1 MPDHDSTHPD
11 VLITA
16 DSHVGETEA
25 LRERL
30 PEHLRPFLTRQV
42 PANSG
47 DLDFEYAGEVSNFPL
62 QRKLSDRDREKEF
75 RSDPAL
81 GTNLDSRLHDMA
93 REGVDAQVIFPN
105 VGLESAGGRE
115 SVEYYEA
122 LATAYNDYVNN
133 RSW

>member
-47 DLDFEYAGEVSNFPL
+47 DLDFEYAGEVSVFPS
-62 QRKLSDRDREKEF
+62 RGSSPIAIEK
-75 RSDPAL
+75 RNS
-81 GTNLDSRLHDMA
+81 
-93 REGVDAQVIFPN
+93 
-105 VGLESAGGRE
+105 GLTPRWEPTSIADCTTWHAKASTPR
-115 SVEYYEA
+115 
-122 LATAYNDYVNN
+122 
-133 RSW
+133 